1 MKKLTCLFSI
11 LLLLCIF
18 STGCFKK
25 DNLEGIDIIKLNELE
40 DEMEEKLD
48 EIREVIVEIKE
59 ENL

>member
-1 MKKLTCLFSI
+1 MFGIFIKDILFENE
-11 LLLLCIF
+11 
-18 STGCFKK
+18 
-25 DNLEGIDIIKLNELE
+25 DNLEGIDSIKLNELE